1 MCVWGGGGWSGYS
14 NGDDD
19 GKEEGTIAIPHLP
32 RLLQTL
38 IRPPL
43 SFIVILLLIESF
55 APFFR
60 PSFRVSTLPPLR
72 IKNEIIKRTF
82 RDRPRSPHPAYLAFA
97 ALYSI
102 AFVSALGQ
110 FQDAGA
116 TNIAPFAAH
125 EVWWAMRDGYVGD
138 LIAHAFRN
146 GGLLVGDVDYYVASA
161 GHHAA
166 GISPLELFWSVR
178 DGYAGNTI
186 LSSSTGVF
194 GGVDGDG
201 GMLVDGSNVVT
212 LSPREIWWAIKD
224 GYAYDMIEHWL
235 RNGGLL
241 V

>member
-1 MCVWGGGGWSGYS
+1 
-14 NGDDD
+14 
-19 GKEEGTIAIPHLP
+19 
-32 RLLQTL
+32 
-38 IRPPL
+38 L

-224 GYAYDMIEHWL
+224 GYAHDMIEHWL